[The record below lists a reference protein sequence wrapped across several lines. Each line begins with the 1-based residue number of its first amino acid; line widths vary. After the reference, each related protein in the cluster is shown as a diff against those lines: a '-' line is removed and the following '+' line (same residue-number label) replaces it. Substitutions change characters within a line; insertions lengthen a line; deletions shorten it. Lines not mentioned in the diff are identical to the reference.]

1 MFDEAEITRAV
12 TSIIKA
18 IGEDPE
24 REGLADTPRRVAEM
38 YAELSQPQQL
48 LWPG

>member
-1 MFDEAEITRAV
+1 MIDTEEIKKAV

-24 REGLADTPRRVAEM
+24 REGLKGT
-38 YAELSQPQQL
+38 
-48 LWPG
+48 